1 MRKTNEPPTTGGGV
15 RSARRWMVGG
25 RVPRYRRGVSG
36 RSRAESPQVDQ
47 ARALVP
53 FFALGVAVFAAVT
66 DPSSAADLLFAAVAV
81 GAFAVWAYVPKA
93 PLPAVA
99 VAVVVP
105 VVAAQRTGKRE
116 PLMFEASLLALVV
129 GIWAESVAMAV
140 ALGLLSAATPVL
152 VSVVQD
158 PSQVHVPIWV
168 MGIAFPWVLARVFAR
183 QAQLAAQL
191 DATRRELAEQALL
204 AERRRIARDVHDFVG
219 HGLAA
224 VMLQVTSAR
233 HVLRRDPDAAEEA
246 LRSAEE
252 VGRYSMQELRRTVA
266 LLRSDDDAGLA
277 PPLPSATEI
286 AELVDHARAGGL
298 AVELRMRGDL
308 SRMAPGVSLA
318 VYRIAQ
324 EALANAARH
333 APRARTVLGVDV
345 ADGRV
350 LLEAETTGPTVSAPA
365 GGPERPRYG
374 LVGMRERAA
383 ALGGELSAGPTPEG
397 WRVTCRL
404 PLDAGDDRVGGEPPA
419 R

>member
-1 MRKTNEPPTTGGGV
+1 
-15 RSARRWMVGG
+15 
-25 RVPRYRRGVSG
+25 
-36 RSRAESPQVDQ
+36 
-47 ARALVP
+47 VP

-105 VVAAQRTGKRE
+105 VVAAQRTGKLE

-140 ALGLLSAATPVL
+140 ALGLLSA
-152 VSVVQD
+152 
-158 PSQVHVPIWV
+158 
-168 MGIAFPWVLARVFAR
+168 AFPWVLARVFAR